1 MILRVFRYA
10 GEEAE
15 TEAESGSVIDGHYV
29 AVGGPEEGAKSGA
42 DAADVASS
50 SSKETTLGHSRRS
63 LFSAD
68 DSRGGQRSGRLAKGG
83 GGGGSMGGRGMAVE
97 TGTIGSH
104 RSDARAEL
112 RDRAGSSAGMT
123 GLNEILD
130 VNNAESRR
138 GSGVRLRTNV
148 LKT

>member
-29 AVGGPEEGAKSGA
+29 AVEGPEEGAKSGA

-83 GGGGSMGGRGMAVE
+83 GGSMGGRGMAVE

-130 VNNAESRR
+130 VNNVESRR